1 MQLTGTGHRS
11 PQGCADGA
19 IFLPQMALVETCRV
33 LRARDRVR
41 LSSAVAFNKED
52 VAADT
57 QGGASVIDPHSVHAD
72 MRALVVETRPAV
84 IGDGQIRLRLTGEL
98 NNFTTQLLADGVS
111 GAVRDTPCA
120 LIELDIAG
128 VRFIDSAGIRG
139 LLHRRAEAER
149 AGCRLVLVNPTDW
162 VRQVLRVTGLLET

>member
-1 MQLTGTGHRS
+1 
-11 PQGCADGA
+11 
-19 IFLPQMALVETCRV
+19 
-33 LRARDRVR
+33 
-41 LSSAVAFNKED
+41 
-52 VAADT
+52 
-57 QGGASVIDPHSVHAD
+57 
-72 MRALVVETRPAV
+72 V

-149 AGCRLVLVNPTDW
+149 AGCRLVLVNPTNW
-162 VRQVLRVTGLLET
+162 VRQVLRVTGLLETFGVAEADGGRVRRPSYEPRDPAVVIAESTAIRQAARETREQAAAQLPRSWS